1 MQVNLWNL
9 AAQKKNYDNSD
20 LGGTVMYK
28 YQYDGELFLPMSLGL
43 CEADL
48 GNDFLVLLTLFS
60 RRNVIDP

>member
-1 MQVNLWNL
+1 
-9 AAQKKNYDNSD
+9 
-20 LGGTVMYK
+20 MYK

-48 GNDFLVLLTLFS
+48 GNGFLVSFTLMS